1 MLSFLRI
8 NKFRSTNCADF
19 GDTHAKRMDLEGRKA
34 YRREMLYQSVRE
46 TLLSLDVT
54 GSMYKL
60 EVVPVDARHHRF
72 FVLIDAAKSFLV
84 GKAAQ
89 ARSFAAM
96 ETLMRSNTYLR
107 FGIVIVAV
115 YWRVSE
121 SETQLERRARS
132 TDSANSDGVQETS
145 QARKPQ
151 DRVCADSNQ
160 AQTPT
165 LARHAYQAVSAD
177 ETKAFMDALRNG
189 QAQPVVHV
197 GDIEYRTDVAPL
209 GCATS

>member
-8 NKFRSTNCADF
+8 NKFRSTNYADF

-34 YRREMLYQSVRE
+34 YRREMLCQSVRE
-46 TLLSLDVT
+46 TFLSLDVT
-54 GSMYKL
+54 GGMYKL

-72 FVLIDAAKSFLV
+72 FAMIDVAKSFLA

-89 ARSFAAM
+89 ARNFAAM

-121 SETQLERRARS
+121 SETQFERR
-132 TDSANSDGVQETS
+132 
-145 QARKPQ
+145 
-151 DRVCADSNQ
+151 
-160 AQTPT
+160 
-165 LARHAYQAVSAD
+165 
-177 ETKAFMDALRNG
+177 
-189 QAQPVVHV
+189 AQPVVHV
-197 GDIEYRTDVAPL
+197 GDIEYQTDVAPL
-209 GCATS
+209 GCGTN